1 MTAGRSPSL
10 CKTPFLYHSRF
21 PQYSFFTVVIFY
33 ENKIMSDFEQKEAPP
48 KITSEVKVKDP
59 RRVAQGK
66 RLAAISREA
75 KARKAREREASIR
88 REEVERCERS
98 ERESYS
104 YAVLP
109 VIGVLAIGGGYYL
122 YQRKKDQ
129 QPANNDNSEER
140 SEKQQPH
147 LENF

>member
-1 MTAGRSPSL
+1 MQANPEQEQATSQATSP
-10 CKTPFLYHSRF
+10 
-21 PQYSFFTVVIFY
+21 
-33 ENKIMSDFEQKEAPP
+33 APP

-66 RLAAISREA
+66 RLAQISREA

-88 REEVERCERS
+88 REEVGKCERS
-98 ERESYS
+98 EKENYS

-140 SEKQQPH
+140 SERSEKQQPH